1 TCSWNVTVNDVDL
14 PIPSCIDKTVWLNSL
29 GTVSITGQELD
40 GSSSDNCGVPGTLI
54 FSAEP
59 DEFTCNDLGSNEV
72 ILTVTDGSGNTATC
86 FSTVTVWD
94 TVRPAAICRNS
105 TIFLNSSGTVSLSSN
120 QLNNGSFD
128 NCVGP
133 LTFTVSTT
141 SFTCSSMSTAGGGN
155 AFASAKDFNPFDLRR
170 SVGMGLRVFLPMFGT
185 LGFDYG
191 IGIDKPELYPS
202 RKLGSYAKFNIV
214 LGFEPD

>member
-1 TCSWNVTVNDVDL
+1 IFVT
-14 PIPSCIDKTVWLNSL
+14 
-29 GTVSITGQELD
+29 
-40 GSSSDNCGVPGTLI
+40 
-54 FSAEP
+54 
-59 DEFTCNDLGSNEV
+59 
-72 ILTVTDGSGNTATC
+72 
-86 FSTVTVWD
+86 
-94 TVRPAAICRNS
+94 
-105 TIFLNSSGTVSLSSN
+105 
-120 QLNNGSFD
+120 
-128 NCVGP
+128 
-133 LTFTVSTT
+133 TF
-141 SFTCSSMSTAGGGN
+141 AQGGN